1 MSNIKNVAMI
11 TVCGRPN
18 VGKSSLTNALVGE
31 KVAIVSNKAQT
42 TRNRIYGVVNR
53 EDTQYILLDTPGLH
67 KPKSALG
74 DYMVK
79 VVTSSL
85 SDVDCALLLV
95 EPIPHVGGPEQA
107 LIDRIREEEIPCIL
121 CVNKIDTVEPAE
133 LLPVIAA
140 YNQAWDGFDAIIPIS
155 AHTGSGL
162 KDLMK
167 ELRKYAQEGPQLF
180 PDGMTTDQP
189 ERQVMGEI
197 LREKLLLCLDKEIPH
212 GTAVEIT
219 KFSERD
225 SGVIDVDATIYC
237 EKASHK
243 GIIIGKQ
250 GAMLKKISS
259 LARQDMEKFM
269 GTKVYLET
277 WVKVKENWRTN
288 KEEACGLR
296 YSAGC
301 RAGSENMRLVL
312 SDTALPTGLPVR
324 EDWHYVDLSQ
334 LKIADC
340 MGCFSCWVRTPGRC
354 VIRDDAVGVYP
365 LIAHSDH
372 VIYVSRLFCGSY
384 DVPMKTMLERAIP
397 IQQAFIRIHHGETH
411 HIQRAVA
418 EKDAVIL
425 AYGDTG
431 DEEQALFRLLAARNA
446 HNMLF
451 RSWSVR
457 FLREEEL
464 AGAIRE
470 EVRAWESS

>member
-1 MSNIKNVAMI
+1 MSEIKNVAMI

-53 EDTQYILLDTPGLH
+53 EDTQSILLDTPGLH

-95 EPIPHVGGPEQA
+95 ELIPPVGAPELA
-107 LIDRIREEEIPCIL
+107 LIRRIQEEHLPAIL
-121 CVNKIDTVEPAE
+121 CINKIDTVEPAE

-140 YNQAWDGFDAIIPIS
+140 YNEAWDGFDAIIPIS

-162 KDLMK
+162 DDLMH
-167 ELRKYAQEGPQLF
+167 ELRKYASEGPQLF
-180 PDGMTTDQP
+180 PDGEISDQP
-189 ERQVMGEI
+189 ERQIMGELI
-197 LREKLLLCLDKEIPH
+197 REKLLLCLDKEIPH

-277 WVKVKENWRTN
+277 WVKVKENWRDN
-288 KEEACGLR
+288 VN
-296 YSAGC
+296 Y
-301 RAGSENMRLVL
+301 
-312 SDTALPTGLPVR
+312 VR
-324 EDWHYVDLSQ
+324 SFGYH
-334 LKIADC
+334 
-340 MGCFSCWVRTPGRC
+340 
-354 VIRDDAVGVYP
+354 DD
-365 LIAHSDH
+365 
-372 VIYVSRLFCGSY
+372 
-384 DVPMKTMLERAIP
+384 
-397 IQQAFIRIHHGETH
+397 
-411 HIQRAVA
+411 
-418 EKDAVIL
+418 
-425 AYGDTG
+425 
-431 DEEQALFRLLAARNA
+431 
-446 HNMLF
+446 
-451 RSWSVR
+451 
-457 FLREEEL
+457 
-464 AGAIRE
+464 
-470 EVRAWESS
+470 